1 MGLGIP
7 LLRDIAILKQ
17 NGGLQDCRRVVE
29 IGAQQLNDRL
39 VVSPV
44 LGEIARIFGVA
55 RPNFTAAGSQ
65 VITSESP
72 PGRLLW
78 SALGMESQSVDI
90 EGGDIAIDLNK
101 GDVPLRYR
109 GAFDLAVNA
118 GTTEHVAN
126 QGNAF
131 STIHDLVR
139 VGGLMYHELPAYGH
153 VDHGFFGYQPKFF
166 WRLAEANNYE
176 IVLFHFKPN
185 LDLPFPDYLREK
197 FEEDRRTPF
206 PEALREPD
214 GLPLPNP
221 PPTVTRATVTFAFRR
236 KDAREFSMPVDR

>member
-17 NGGLQDCRRVVE
+17 SGVLQDCRRVVE

-39 VVSPV
+39 VLSPV
-44 LGEIARIFGVA
+44 LDEIARIFGVA
-55 RPNFTAAGSQ
+55 RPNLTPAGSR
-65 VITSESP
+65 VITPASP

-90 EGGDIAIDLNK
+90 EGGDIPIDLNK
-101 GDVPLRYR
+101 GEVPLRYR
-109 GAFDLAVNA
+109 GAFDLAINA

-131 STIHDLVR
+131 SAIHELIR

-153 VDHGFFGYQPKFF
+153 IDHGFFGYQPKFF
-166 WRLAEANNYE
+166 WRMAEANNYDT
-176 IVLFHFKPN
+176 VLFHFKPN
-185 LDLPFPDYLREK
+185 IDVPFPDYLGEK
-197 FEEDRRTPF
+197 IREDRRTPI
-206 PEALREPD
+206 PEALRPPD
-214 GLPLPNP
+214 SLPLPDAP
-221 PPTVTRATVTFAFRR
+221 QAISRATLTFAFRR
-236 KDAREFSMPVDR
+236 KDAREFSMPIDR